1 MTFTNLKI
9 ISLAFSFPSLH
20 NYPPS
25 KPSHVLLKLLAS
37 ISLLIT
43 GLLLFVDTDLC
54 VCMHT
59 CIFHTVKM
67 SWRSEV
73 LEQWRCLSYAV
84 LMVVRPDKARG
95 AHDYCHISS
104 IFLQIWKLGCMR
116 WLCCTQAWLFLCLW
130 CYYFYHAIADYGGT
144 RGIPDNVRQ
153 GPCNPVWLGS
163 QAQVVGYSAVA
174 SGLAARLL
182 AHCCG

>member
-1 MTFTNLKI
+1 MIFTNLKI

-25 KPSHVLLKLLAS
+25 KPSHVLLKLIAS

-43 GLLLFVDTDLC
+43 SLFLFVDIYLC

-59 CIFHTVKM
+59 RIFHTVKM

-73 LEQWRCLSYAV
+73 LEQWRFELCCFDGSHTWQGQRGSWLLSYKLHLFTDLETGVYAMAV
-84 LMVVRPDKARG
+84 L
-95 AHDYCHISS
+95 HSS
-104 IFLQIWKLGCMR
+104 LAI
-116 WLCCTQAWLFLCLW
+116 CLW
-130 CYYFYHAIADYGGT
+130 YYYFYHAIADYGGT
-144 RGIPDNVRQ
+144 RGIPDNVKQ

-182 AHCCG
+182 AHCCD